1 MNVEELLDLMEETLE
16 AGTAVPFAAAKR
28 VVDVDRMRDIIDEVR
43 NNLPDEV
50 RESKKIVN
58 DREQIL
64 KNARM
69 ESETIIQQ
77 AEERARGLVSEQEIV
92 KRSQQRAVEILT
104 AAQGQAKEL
113 TRNATMYCESILK
126 NSEEVLARSV
136 SDIKSTRMNLRSAAN
151 RPPSQQKVNAARA
164 FAAISNRAC
173 GPSEGNLRRPA
184 LRFSA
189 VFPAAVGRCVR
200 PTFHKC
206 ENSAHSELFA
216 AVDLLF
222 TGQNGRL
229 IIL

>member
-136 SDIKSTRMNLRSAAN
+136 SDIKSPRRNLRSAAN
-151 RPPSQQKVNAARA
+151 RPRHTK
-164 FAAISNRAC
+164 
-173 GPSEGNLRRPA
+173 
-184 LRFSA
+184 
-189 VFPAAVGRCVR
+189 
-200 PTFHKC
+200 K
-206 ENSAHSELFA
+206 
-216 AVDLLF
+216 
-222 TGQNGRL
+222 
-229 IIL
+229 